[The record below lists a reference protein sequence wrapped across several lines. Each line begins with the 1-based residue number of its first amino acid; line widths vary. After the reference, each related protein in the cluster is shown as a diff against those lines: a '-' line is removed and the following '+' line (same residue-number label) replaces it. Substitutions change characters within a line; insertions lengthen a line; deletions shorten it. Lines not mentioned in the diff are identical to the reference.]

1 MPPVRLMTRSLM
13 LTVVACST
21 LMALPGCGGPR
32 ALPAVK
38 DSGEF
43 NLRNGRFDEAL
54 GDFKEYIDRSPGRAD
69 VHYLLGKTYLARGES
84 AFAVEQM
91 HVARS
96 IRMEDDEIFAGLCE
110 ALYADKQLD
119 ELNRTLRARTVDRG
133 RMQDWALLAQYA
145 EKLGD
150 RDEVQRGWLTAAQ
163 VDQGQSALPQLG
175 LARLYLSVGDIA
187 QAKRRAAMAYYID
200 PLNAE
205 INELVKQ
212 LNEIPGPTFGIPPAE
227 LPGNQTPTATP
238 GV

>member
-110 ALYADKQLD
+110 AQIG
-119 ELNRTLRARTVDRG
+119 RAHV
-133 RMQDWALLAQYA
+133 
-145 EKLGD
+145 
-150 RDEVQRGWLTAAQ
+150 
-163 VDQGQSALPQLG
+163 
-175 LARLYLSVGDIA
+175 
-187 QAKRRAAMAYYID
+187 
-200 PLNAE
+200 
-205 INELVKQ
+205 
-212 LNEIPGPTFGIPPAE
+212 
-227 LPGNQTPTATP
+227 
-238 GV
+238 